1 MSAPKPPAKGTRE
14 YNRHGLTPAKRAL
27 RTWGE
32 RAIDG
37 RTRQGKALA
46 AWKGAL
52 LEDLGGPEH
61 VSAQQLTVLEMA
73 ARTKILLDGI
83 DAWLFE
89 QPSLVNKSKRALF
102 AVVRERQALADSL
115 ARYMAQLGMERRARV
130 VSLADYVIEKE
141 ETAG

>member
-1 MSAPKPPAKGTRE
+1 MSPPKEPSSGPRE
-14 YNRHGLTPAKRAL
+14 YNRHGLTPAKQAL

-46 AWKGAL
+46 AWKADL
-52 LEDLGGPEH
+52 LEDLGGPEQ

-102 AVVRERQALADSL
+102 AVVRERQALADSRGRDL
-115 ARYMAQLGMERRARV
+115 LP
-130 VSLADYVIEKE
+130 D
-141 ETAG
+141 